1 MKKKLFDLG
10 QIKKHDPRIFMT
22 DGVPFYVF
30 LITVVFMINACF
42 VVEGPY
48 ICLFILFCVLL
59 LFFQRVEKE
68 QWGILE
74 RMEVLEKE

>member
-1 MKKKLFDLG
+1 
-10 QIKKHDPRIFMT
+10 MT
-22 DGVPFYVF
+22 DGVPFFVF
-30 LITVVFMINACF
+30 LITVVFVVNARF
-42 VVEGPY
+42 FVEGQY

>member
-1 MKKKLFDLG
+1 
-10 QIKKHDPRIFMT
+10 MT

-30 LITVVFMINACF
+30 LITVVFVINARF
-42 VVEGPY
+42 VVEGQY

>member
-1 MKKKLFDLG
+1 MYLCIMYL
-10 QIKKHDPRIFMT
+10 
-22 DGVPFYVF
+22 
-30 LITVVFMINACF
+30 NARL